1 MAYNLRKGDRGQE
14 VKNLQSRLCGLEAD
28 GIFGS
33 KTDAAVR
40 DYQSAK
46 DLAVDGI
53 AGKATQTALGMPVY
67 PGIDVSS
74 HNGEIDWQAVSN
86 SGVRFAWIKHTEG
99 RTHENPRHEENLL
112 GARANNVVA
121 GAYHFA
127 RPDTDREPNLGD
139 AITEAKWFLSHYDAK
154 PGDLVPMLDL
164 ENGMKTDDT
173 YNAHWA
179 LAWLETVEAEL
190 GHKPICYT
198 ARWAEDMYLVN
209 ADKTLL
215 EELKEYPVW
224 VASYNSGI
232 EPERPSRI
240 WSGWNVWQYTGSGA
254 VPGVE
259 GNCDKN
265 WMSGGM
271 LDYLRMY

>member
-1 MAYNLRKGDRGQE
+1 
-14 VKNLQSRLCGLEAD
+14 
-28 GIFGS
+28 
-33 KTDAAVR
+33 
-40 DYQSAK
+40 
-46 DLAVDGI
+46 
-53 AGKATQTALGMPVY
+53 
-67 PGIDVSS
+67 
-74 HNGEIDWQAVSN
+74 
-86 SGVRFAWIKHTEG
+86 
-99 RTHENPRHEENLL
+99 
-112 GARANNVVA
+112 
-121 GAYHFA
+121 
-127 RPDTDREPNLGD
+127 
-139 AITEAKWFLSHYDAK
+139 
-154 PGDLVPMLDL
+154 MLDL

-179 LAWLETVEAEL
+179 LTWLETVESEL

-209 ADKTLL
+209 ADKALL